1 MGTTIVASLFYDNK
15 LSITHIGDSRVYRFR
30 DNVLKQVTKDH
41 SFVQELLDKGLL
53 TRGEARVSDKKNV
66 VTRALG
72 VAPYVEVECHDYEAQ
87 VDDVYLFCSD
97 GLYDMVRDRDIEQA
111 FIELSRN
118 LPELADY
125 LVELANA
132 NGGRDNVSV
141 ILIHVAKPY
150 PIESRGGL
158 LERMVDWFE

>member
-1 MGTTIVASLFYDNK
+1 MTY
-15 LSITHIGDSRVYRFR
+15 
-30 DNVLKQVTKDH
+30 
-41 SFVQELLDKGLL
+41 
-53 TRGEARVSDKKNV
+53 KKNV

-72 VAPYVEVECHDYEAQ
+72 VAPLVEVECHEYEVE

-97 GLYDMVRDRDIEQA
+97 GLHDMVRDRDIEQA

-118 LPELADY
+118 LPELAEY

-141 ILIHVAKPY
+141 ILTHVAKPY
-150 PIESRGGL
+150 PSESREGL
-158 LERMVDWFE
+158 VERIVNWFE